1 MPLDT
6 IIQFNIIFY
15 AIIGGLLI
23 GIMFDLYRAIRGEGV
38 PKVIEVTQDILFWIL
53 TAMII
58 FSFLLYTNYA
68 FLGIYV
74 YIFMMISF
82 LIYLKTIS
90 KTFIKIQNKIIDF
103 IAKTIRITFKNMI
116 YPVKIIFFYIKGKNN

>member
-15 AIIGGLLI
+15 AIIGGILI
-23 GIMFDLYRAIRGEGV
+23 GVMFDLYRAIRGEEV
-38 PKVIEVTQDILFWIL
+38 PKVIEVIQDILFWIL
-53 TAMII
+53 AAMII

-68 FLGIYV
+68 FLGVYV
-74 YIFMMISF
+74 YIFMMVSF
-82 LIYLKTIS
+82 LIYLKTLS
-90 KTFIKIQNKIIDF
+90 KTFIKIENKIIDF

-116 YPVKIIFFYIKGKNN
+116 YPIKIIFFYIKGKNN